1 MVQPIDLHVLLNR
14 VLELQRLQGV
24 ALRQPQDENETFK
37 NRIAQE
43 VIEEERQVR
52 RRKEIVHGRIH
63 EEERSN
69 RGQREPAGEK
79 KRQRSRSPSSERNRK
94 DDRGLIIDFEV

>member
-14 VLELQRLQGV
+14 ALELQRLQGV

-37 NRIAQE
+37 NRVAQE

-52 RRKEIVHGRIH
+52 RRKEIVHGQIQK
-63 EEERSN
+63 EESSN
-69 RGQREPAGEK
+69 RGQRESSGEK
-79 KRQRSRSPSSERNRK
+79 RRHRSRSPSSGRSRK
-94 DDRGLIIDFEV
+94 DDRGLIIDLEV